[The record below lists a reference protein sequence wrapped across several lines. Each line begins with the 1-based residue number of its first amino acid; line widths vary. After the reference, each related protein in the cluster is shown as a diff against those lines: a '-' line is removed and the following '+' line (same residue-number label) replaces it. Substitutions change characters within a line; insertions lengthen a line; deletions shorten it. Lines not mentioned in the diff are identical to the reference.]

1 MKSLFYWLLGA
12 AGLLAQPVL
21 AQPAKVQKTNSLPV
35 YMHYMPWFETPATN
49 NGQWGYH
56 WTFNNQNPNVVDGTG
71 KRQIAS
77 HFYPL
82 IGPYAS
88 SDPDVVEYHL
98 LLLKLAGV
106 DGVLVDWYG
115 SVGSNGDVGS
125 LLRNSN
131 ALIDRTA
138 STGLQFGLIAEDR
151 FWGSVGNGQTNLAYA
166 KNNYFG
172 RSNYIR
178 VGGAPLLGV
187 FGPITFTQ
195 PSQWTSILGAA
206 GQDTEFLS
214 LWDNDNAGA
223 NADGQYVWIYQS
235 PGQSNFYSYLESYYR
250 DRAPGKKTVMAVAY
264 PGFYDFYAEGGAGQ
278 SYFNIPH
285 NSGQTLDQTLGLVD
299 KYRGN
304 VDLLQLATFNDFG
317 EGTMFE
323 PTQETGF
330 SYLARVQ
337 KYTGVPYTEADLRQV
352 YRLYTLRKKYAG
364 NADKQSQ
371 LSQAFNNFVALRLP
385 AAVAALDAADG
396 TAPPPASGVATLYR
410 DCNYGGT
417 ATSLPAGDYPLSQ
430 LQAKGILDND
440 LSSLQVNA
448 GYQLV
453 LYENDN
459 FTGASLTLT
468 ANTGCLVSNPR
479 GSGNWNDQASSL
491 RVQAAPTAAAVFLE
505 AESYSGMNDVRTE
518 ATTDANGGLNVG
530 YLHPGSWLAYDNV
543 KFPTTGSYLL
553 EYRVACGTSGGQF
566 GAELSGGAVQL
577 GLVDVPGTGGWQTW
591 RTISQT
597 VTIAAGTYTFG
608 LNVKVGDWNLNWLR
622 ITPLSEAR
630 TSQLLAATPAT
641 AAVAGL
647 SFYPNPVRD
656 QLTLTADRSLAGST
670 YQVLDARG
678 QVKQRGTLATEGLR
692 VADLPAGP
700 YVLRVTP
707 AGQPPVIRRFVKE

>member
-250 DRAPGKKTVMAVAY
+250 DRAPSKKTVMAVAY

-285 NSGQTLDQTLGLVD
+285 SSGQTLDQTLGLVD

-337 KYTGVPYTEADLRQV
+337 KYTGVPYTESDLKQV

-396 TAPPPASGVATLYR
+396 TAPPPASGVATVYR

-417 ATSLPAGDYPLSQ
+417 ATSLPAGDYSLSQ

-453 LYENDN
+453 LYENDT

-491 RVQAAPTAAAVFLE
+491 RVQAAPAFSQQLE
-505 AESYSGMNDVRTE
+505 AEAHSGNHGFVVENCSEGGQDMGY
-518 ATTDANGGLNVG
+518 ADAGD
-530 YLHPGSWLAYDNV
+530 YLVWNNITIPS
-543 KFPTTGSYLL
+543 TGSYLL
-553 EYRVACGTSGGQF
+553 EYRVASGASGGTISADLNA
-566 GAELSGGAVQL
+566 GSVQL
-577 GLVDVPGTGGWQTW
+577 GSTSIPGTGGWQNWKTV
-591 RTISQT
+591 SQT
-597 VTIAAGTYTFG
+597 VSLNAGTYDFG
-608 LNVKVGDWNLNWLR
+608 IYAQTGGFNLNWVR
-622 ITPLSEAR
+622 LSKATTGRE
-630 TSQLLAATPAT
+630 SQVLAAASAAPASGPLT
-641 AAVAGL
+641 L
-647 SFYPNPVRD
+647 YPNPVAERLSLD
-656 QLTLTADRSLAGST
+656 GAANLLGTPLSIVNLTGQEVWRGT
-670 YQVLDARG
+670 YQGQALDVSGLRAGLYTLLSQNINQQRIAR
-678 QVKQRGTLATEGLR
+678 QFVKQ
-692 VADLPAGP
+692 
-700 YVLRVTP
+700 
-707 AGQPPVIRRFVKE
+707 